1 MITYL
6 ERFIKTKEEVEIVEE
21 KLHDYDSLAD
31 LVSINKNIFDYLMDK
46 IDSKFQKYRK
56 EL

>member
-1 MITYL
+1 MINYL
-6 ERFIKTKEEVEIVEE
+6 ERFIKTKEEVDTIEE

-46 IDSKFQKYRK
+46 IDSKFQKYKK
-56 EL
+56 EI